1 MYDEKLKKIIKEL
14 EGILQKDKRWYDN
27 SDSSLRSKLNRI
39 GKDRVIKI
47 PTYLPIHVEYP
58 TDEDYTKPKFD
69 FQKEEKIN
77 DEYKPKIVN
86 TEVKEIKVLENKMV
100 MPKPIKDEAK
110 ILEIK
115 DEVINLK
122 KPDIPKI
129 VEMKES
135 LQKPDIPKIVEMKES
150 LQKPDIIKLNPP
162 ESQEFVSKSSFVPEN
177 ERT

>member
-86 TEVKEIKVLENKMV
+86 TEVKEIKVLENKIV
-100 MPKPIKDEAK
+100 MPKP
-110 ILEIK
+110 IK

-122 KPDIPKI
+122 KPNIPKI

-150 LQKPDIIKLNPP
+150 LQKPEIIKLNPP

>member
-1 MYDEKLKKIIKEL
+1 
-14 EGILQKDKRWYDN
+14 ILQKDKRWYDN
-27 SDSSLRSKLNRI
+27 SDNSLRSKLNRI

-100 MPKPIKDEAK
+100 IPKPMKENISLQKPEIPK
-110 ILEIK
+110 IVEMK
-115 DEVINLK
+115 ESFV

-129 VEMKES
+129 VEMKEN
-135 LQKPDIPKIVEMKES
+135 I
-150 LQKPDIIKLNPP
+150 QKPDIIKLNPP
-162 ESQEFVSKSSFVPEN
+162 ESQEFVSKSSFVPQN